1 MKSVRIS
8 SLKGTKNIFVSFSR
22 ASDLLKEWG
31 NMRRLYNMVL
41 TKNMLKVITRH
52 KDSFMKDKKF
62 KLDWSRIEASRD
74 LHELDS
80 EFTL

>member
-1 MKSVRIS
+1 
-8 SLKGTKNIFVSFSR
+8 
-22 ASDLLKEWG
+22 
-31 NMRRLYNMVL
+31 MRRLYNMVL